1 MSESYDHHIATLLK
15 KHDCVIIPEFGGFVG
30 NYSAAKINPIN
41 HRFEPPYRRI
51 TFNKLLTHNDGLLV
65 SFIAQTRGLSF
76 EEAKQKLTGYS
87 VLLSKKLKDEK
98 KLRFD
103 KIGVLSQN
111 QDGTFRFEQFKDEA
125 FFADGFGL
133 ESFFGKKIERKRS
146 DTVAIEPKAERR
158 KAVVTPPQKE
168 KEEAPVIP
176 IKTESSTDVN
186 TADEKKENSKKR
198 SVFWPAAAAV
208 ILIPFLAYVL
218 WFLIGT
224 DTLQNP
230 KDFHTSDLNPF
241 TEKVCP
247 MYSLREGQILDQSF
261 ENESLTFDWE
271 EARANNE
278 VVEVYSRQGKDKTL
292 VVSTLVVS
300 LEEKVELIAKA
311 EPNLRFHIIGGCFS
325 DIRYAD
331 AMVNKFQKRGSMA
344 AIIDKKGTL
353 NRVSIA
359 RFAAKKEAKQALTS
373 FRNDIPNAWI
383 LYK

>member
-1 MSESYDHHIATLLK
+1 
-15 KHDCVIIPEFGGFVG
+15 
-30 NYSAAKINPIN
+30 
-41 HRFEPPYRRI
+41 
-51 TFNKLLTHNDGLLV
+51 
-65 SFIAQTRGLSF
+65 
-76 EEAKQKLTGYS
+76 
-87 VLLSKKLKDEK
+87 
-98 KLRFD
+98 
-103 KIGVLSQN
+103 
-111 QDGTFRFEQFKDEA
+111 
-125 FFADGFGL
+125 
-133 ESFFGKKIERKRS
+133 
-146 DTVAIEPKAERR
+146 
-158 KAVVTPPQKE
+158 
-168 KEEAPVIP
+168 
-176 IKTESSTDVN
+176 
-186 TADEKKENSKKR
+186 
-198 SVFWPAAAAV
+198 
-208 ILIPFLAYVL
+208 
-218 WFLIGT
+218 
-224 DTLQNP
+224 
-230 KDFHTSDLNPF
+230 
-241 TEKVCP
+241 

-261 ENESLTFDWE
+261 ENESLTIDWE

-359 RFAAKKEAKQALTS
+359 RFATKKEAKQALAS

>member
-1 MSESYDHHIATLLK
+1 MSESYDQHIAKLLK
-15 KHDCVIIPEFGGFVG
+15 NHDCVIIPEFGGFVG

-41 HRFEPPYRRI
+41 HRFEPPYRKI

-65 SFIAQTRGLSF
+65 SLIAQTHDLSF

-87 VLLSKKLKDEK
+87 VLLSKKFKDEK

-146 DTVAIEPKAERR
+146 TTVAIEPEAQRK
-158 KAVVTPPQKE
+158 KAVVTPPKKE
-168 KEEAPVIP
+168 KKEASIIP
-176 IKTESSTDVN
+176 INAESNTDVN
-186 TADEKKENSKKR
+186 AVDEKKEDSKKR
-198 SVFWPAAAAV
+198 SVFWPAAAAA
-208 ILIPFLAYVL
+208 ILIPFFSFLL

-224 DTLQNP
+224 DTPQNP

-241 TEKVCP
+241 TEEVCP
-247 MYSLREGQILDQSF
+247 TYSLREGQILDENF
-261 ENESLTFDWE
+261 ENESLIIDWE
-271 EARANNE
+271 EARANTKL
-278 VVEVYSRQGKDKTL
+278 VKVYSRQGKDK
-292 VVSTLVVS
+292 TLVVS

-359 RFAAKKEAKQALTS
+359 RFATKKEAKQELAS

>member
-1 MSESYDHHIATLLK
+1 MSESYDQHIATLLK

-41 HRFEPPYRRI
+41 HRFEPPYRKI

-65 SFIAQTRGLSF
+65 SFIAQTNDLSF

-146 DTVAIEPKAERR
+146 ATVAIEPKAERK

-168 KEEAPVIP
+168 KEEASVIP
-176 IKTESSTDVN
+176 IKSESSTDVN
-186 TADEKKENSKKR
+186 AADEKKENSKKS

-208 ILIPFLAYVL
+208 ILIPFLTYVL

-247 MYSLREGQILDQSF
+247 TYSLREGQILDQSF

-278 VVEVYSRQGKDKTL
+278 VVEVYSRQGKDK
-292 VVSTLVVS
+292 TLVVS

-359 RFAAKKEAKQALTS
+359 RFATKKEAKQALAS